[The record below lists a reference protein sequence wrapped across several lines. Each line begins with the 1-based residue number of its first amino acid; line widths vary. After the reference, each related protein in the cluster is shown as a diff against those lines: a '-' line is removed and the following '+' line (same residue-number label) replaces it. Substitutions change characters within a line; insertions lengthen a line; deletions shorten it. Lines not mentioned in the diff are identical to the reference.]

1 LLLLSNKMSSVY
13 HGTFSAEKF
22 QGIKWIICKDY
33 GTDEDDLTSIID
45 FVSKKGVKSL
55 SFLKLTQVI

>member
-1 LLLLSNKMSSVY
+1 MSSVY